1 MPKAIDLSGVMLTI
15 IVAGVIALVGL
26 VVMDEVVQEIGTE
39 NFADAEAEL
48 IDAIEVF
55 FSMISVVFIVLVLA
69 VILAYL
75 YAMRGGGAR

>member
-26 VVMDEVVQEIGTE
+26 VVMDEVVQEVGTE
-39 NFADAEAEL
+39 EFADAETEL
-48 IDAIEVF
+48 INAIETF
-55 FSMISVVFIVLVLA
+55 FGMISVVFIVLVLA

-75 YAMRGGGAR
+75 YAMRGGAR

>member
-15 IVAGVIALVGL
+15 IVAGVIAFVGR

-39 NFADAEAEL
+39 NFAEAETEL
-48 IDAIEVF
+48 INAIETF
-55 FSMISVVFIVLVLA
+55 FGMISVVFIVLVLA

-75 YAMRGGGAR
+75 YAMRGGAR